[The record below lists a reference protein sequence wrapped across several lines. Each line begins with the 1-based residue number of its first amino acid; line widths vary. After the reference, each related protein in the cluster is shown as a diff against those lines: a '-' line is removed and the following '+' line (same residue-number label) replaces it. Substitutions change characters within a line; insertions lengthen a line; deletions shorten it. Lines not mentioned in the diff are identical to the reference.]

1 MYLYFTKQDVCRMSQ
16 SVYVRECLEV
26 FGQQTRIYDCK
37 IVSAKVSLLTFKY
50 EFLYSSKSETFLKR
64 YVIFSLLFKGC
75 DCLEEGTQYCSK
87 ESDDYCQCKPGYMGR
102 KCNEP
107 NYYGTIVE
115 KEIERKD
122 NVESDNNYLF
132 LDHY

>member
-1 MYLYFTKQDVCRMSQ
+1 MFRGIWAADEDIRLQDRKC
-16 SVYVRECLEV
+16 E
-26 FGQQTRIYDCK
+26 
-37 IVSAKVSLLTFKY
+37 
-50 EFLYSSKSETFLKR
+50 SKSTYISIWIFVFKWETFLKR

-87 ESDDYCQCKPGYMGR
+87 QSDDYCQCKPGYMGR